1 MTVNYLLTT
10 CNISNDKK
18 LNSNFFYRDKKKK
31 QNKVKLKIENKGK
44 IELMKKN
51 KDFFEEIIMAFH
63 IKPEPNKCQDLSEY
77 YYGLLH
83 CKSCMRI
90 R

>member
-31 QNKVKLKIENKGK
+31 QNKVKLKIENKDK
-44 IELMKKN
+44 IEYWINEK
-51 KDFFEEIIMAFH
+51 E
-63 IKPEPNKCQDLSEY
+63 
-77 YYGLLH
+77 
-83 CKSCMRI
+83 
-90 R
+90 

>member
-51 KDFFEEIIMAFH
+51 KDFL
-63 IKPEPNKCQDLSEY
+63 K
-77 YYGLLH
+77 
-83 CKSCMRI
+83 R
-90 R
+90 